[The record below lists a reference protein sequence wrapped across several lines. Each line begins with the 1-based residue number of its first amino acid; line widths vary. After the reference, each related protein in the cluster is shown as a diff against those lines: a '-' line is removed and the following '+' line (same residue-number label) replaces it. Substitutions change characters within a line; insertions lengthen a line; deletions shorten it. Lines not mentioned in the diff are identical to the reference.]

1 LNKKPA
7 IAEPSDPTN
16 LHEVFHKMRKEGLT
30 DYAIKMFDG
39 LSKDGLTHEALDHGF
54 VLGFLAVSGVVASL
68 ALLVIWSKVVAAVTV
83 ASFSLYLVESVRSSS
98 LPRRRPP
105 PVVTE
110 RRLPLDDR
118 ERVSPIRE
126 VDAATEPSRPS
137 CCSDSDSG
145 SDDCMLLVEES
156 SGVLDDCR
164 GSRGE
169 GSGRWTGRG
178 WTGLVVVRRG

>member
-1 LNKKPA
+1 
-7 IAEPSDPTN
+7 
-16 LHEVFHKMRKEGLT
+16 MRKEGLT
-30 DYAIKMFDG
+30 DYAIKMFDR
-39 LSKDGLTHEALDHGF
+39 LSKDGLNHEALDHGF
-54 VLGFLAVSGVVASL
+54 VLGFLVVSGVVASH

-126 VDAATEPSRPS
+126 VDAARIPT
-137 CCSDSDSG
+137 
-145 SDDCMLLVEES
+145 VEATTACYS
-156 SGVLDDCR
+156 SKKAAA
-164 GSRGE
+164 SWTTAE
-169 GSGRWTGRG
+169 GAGAKGADAGRG
-178 WTGLVVVRRG
+178 GDGLGWWSCGGDRQ